1 MMLFMLFILAL
12 LFSFQSLFCRLY
24 TSARN
29 GEGAVQFS
37 VFYAAFVGL
46 CTLAINR
53 FAYVPSGIT
62 VLLGLINAM
71 ILLTYNIAMVRC
83 GSLGSFAFMMVCSLS
98 GGILVP
104 MVYDALYLGYVF
116 SPIQLIAIALIL
128 VAFVLMNL
136 DGIAAKKNMRYLLWC
151 GILFLSNGLY
161 GVIMNL
167 QQTLM
172 NFTLRNEMIITT
184 FLGMA
189 LMTSAFQLIV
199 ARKDFLDGFNMSRR
213 AMLHLFLSALS
224 ATLAVSLMMILMKSV
239 NLTLLSVMDNGGVL
253 VLSAVYAFT
262 LFKEKPKP
270 AGMLGL
276 LLVGTGMLML
286 IL

>member
-1 MMLFMLFILAL
+1 MLFLLFVLTL

-24 TSARN
+24 SSSRD

-37 VFYAAFVGL
+37 VFYAAFVGISA
-46 CTLAINR
+46 LAVNR
-53 FAYVPSGIT
+53 FAYVPSGVT

-83 GSLGSFAFMMVCSLS
+83 SSLGSYAFMMVCSLS

-116 SPIQLIAIALIL
+116 SAFQLAAIALIL

-136 DGIAAKKNMRYLLWC
+136 EGFAAKKNARYLLWC
-151 GILFLSNGLY
+151 AILFAANGLY
-161 GVIMNL
+161 GVLMNL

-172 NFTLRNEMIITT
+172 NFTLRNEMIVTT

-189 LMTSAFQLIV
+189 LLTSAFQMLV
-199 ARKDFLDGFNMSRR
+199 ARKDFLRGFQMSRR
-213 AMLHLFLSALS
+213 AALYAFLSALS
-224 ATLAVSLMMILMKSV
+224 AALAVNLMMILMKSV
-239 NLTLLSVMDNGGVL
+239 NITLLSVMDNGGVL
-253 VLSAVYAFT
+253 VLSALYAFA

-270 AGMLGL
+270 SGMLGL
-276 LLVGTGMLML
+276 LLVGVGVIMLS
-286 IL
+286 I

>member
-1 MMLFMLFILAL
+1 MLFLLFILAL

-24 TSARN
+24 SSARD

-37 VFYAAFVGL
+37 VFYAAFVGV
-46 CTLAINR
+46 CTLAVNR
-53 FAYVPSGIT
+53 FAYTLSGVT

-83 GSLGSFAFMMVCSLS
+83 SSLGSYAFMMVCSLS

-116 SPIQLIAIALIL
+116 SPFQLVAIALIL
-128 VAFVLMNL
+128 IAFVLMNL
-136 DGIAAKKNMRYLLWC
+136 EGFAAKKNARYLLWC
-151 GILFLSNGLY
+151 AILFAANGLY
-161 GVIMNL
+161 GVLMNL

-189 LMTSAFQLIV
+189 LMTSAFQLFV
-199 ARKDFLDGFNMSRR
+199 AHRDFLGGFHMSRK
-213 AMLHLFLSALS
+213 AALHAFLSALS
-224 ATLAVSLMMILMKSV
+224 ATLAVNLMMIMMKSV
-239 NLTLLSVMDNGGVL
+239 NITLLSVMDNGGVL
-253 VLSAVYAFT
+253 VLSALYAFT

-270 AGMLGL
+270 SGLLGL
-276 LLVGTGMLML
+276 LLVGVGVVMLS
-286 IL
+286 I

>member
-1 MMLFMLFILAL
+1 MLFMLFVLAL

-24 TSARN
+24 ASARD

-37 VFYAAFVGL
+37 VFYAAFVGVS
-46 CTLAINR
+46 TLAFNR
-53 FAYVPSGIT
+53 FAYAPSGIT

-83 GSLGSFAFMMVCSLS
+83 SSLGSYAFMMVCSLS

-116 SPIQLIAIALIL
+116 SPFQLAAIALIL
-128 VAFVLMNL
+128 IAFVLMNL
-136 DGIAAKKNMRYLLWC
+136 EGFTEKKNARYLLWC
-151 GILFLSNGLY
+151 AILFAANGLY
-161 GVIMNL
+161 GVFMNL

-172 NFTLRNEMIITT
+172 NFTMRNEMIVTT

-189 LMTSAFQLIV
+189 LMTSAFQMLV
-199 ARKDFLDGFNMSRR
+199 GRKEFLRGFQMSCR
-213 AMLHLFLSALS
+213 AALHAFLSALS
-224 ATLAVSLMMILMKSV
+224 ATLAVNLMMILMKSV
-239 NLTLLSVMDNGGVL
+239 NITMLSVMDNGGVL
-253 VLSAVYAFT
+253 VLSALYAFT

-270 AGMLGL
+270 SGMLGL
-276 LLVGTGMLML
+276 LLVGVGVIMLSV
-286 IL
+286 